1 MTATRTQHLFRKLF
15 AAAAGA
21 LLLASGPA
29 LAGGDY
35 LLATASTGGTYY
47 PVGVALS
54 TLVKVKLQPSDGI
67 NLSAISSAGSAENI
81 KLMRDNETQFAILQ
95 GLYGSYAWNGTGPL
109 AEEGPQTELRAV
121 TMLWQNVEHFL
132 ARKDF
137 VKTGT
142 MADIAGMQ
150 GKGASFGKRN
160 SGSIGSSRAL
170 LAGLG
175 IDLDS
180 FFDVFYGGYGAATDA
195 LQDGKVD
202 LTNTPAG
209 VPVGAVTKA
218 FAAIGD
224 DIALLNFTPEEAEQA
239 DAGLGLW
246 TAYLIPAGTYPGQES
261 DVNTIAQP
269 NFLAVRADVS
279 EEDVYLITKTIYE
292 NLGFLQAIH
301 KATDAMALDK
311 AITGLPMPLHPG
323 AARYFKE
330 AGLSLPAQLLA
341 DQATNPAEPRVS
353 ANAGD

>member
-1 MTATRTQHLFRKLF
+1 MTATRTHHLFRTLC

-21 LLLASGPA
+21 LLLASGLA
-29 LAGGDY
+29 KAGGDY

-67 NLSAISSAGSAENI
+67 NLSAINSAGSAENI
-81 KLMRDNETQFAILQ
+81 KLMRDNETQLAILQ

-109 AEEGPQTELRAV
+109 ADKGPQTELRAV

-132 ARKDF
+132 VRKDS

-142 MADIAGMQ
+142 MADIAGMR

-175 IDLDS
+175 IDLDQ

-246 TAYLIPAGTYPGQES
+246 TPYLIPAGTYPGQKS
-261 DVNTIAQP
+261 DVNTISQP
-269 NFLAVRADVS
+269 NFLAVRADLP

-301 KATDAMALDK
+301 KATDAMALNK

-330 AGLSLPAQLLA
+330 AGLSIPAKLLA
-341 DQATNPAEPRVS
+341 D
-353 ANAGD
+353 

>member
-1 MTATRTQHLFRKLF
+1 MRTQARHPSRGLLAT
-15 AAAAGA
+15 AACT
-21 LLLASGPA
+21 LLLTGTLAR
-29 LAGGDY
+29 AGGDY

-54 TLVKVKLQPSDGI
+54 TLVKVKLQPTDGI
-67 NLSAISSAGSAENI
+67 NLSAINSAGSAENI
-81 KLMRDNETQFAILQ
+81 KLMRDDECQFAILQ
-95 GLYGSYAWNGTGPL
+95 GLYGAYAWNGSGPL
-109 AEEGPQTELRAV
+109 AEEGPQKELRAV

-132 ARKDF
+132 ARKDY

-142 MADIAGMQ
+142 VADIDGMQ
-150 GKGASFGKRN
+150 GRGASFGKRN

-170 LAGLG
+170 LAAQG
-175 IDLDS
+175 IELDS

-224 DIALLNFTPEEAEQA
+224 DIALLQFTPEQAEQA

-246 TAYLIPAGTYPGQES
+246 TPYLIPAGTYPGQAA

-279 EEDVYLITKTIYE
+279 DEDVYLITKTIYE

-301 KATDAMALDK
+301 KATNAMALDK
-311 AITGLPMPLHPG
+311 AIAGLPMPLHPG
-323 AARYFKE
+323 AVRYFKE
-330 AGLSLPAQLLA
+330 TGLTIPDRLLA
-341 DQATNPAEPRVS
+341 VPVAD
-353 ANAGD
+353 

>member
-1 MTATRTQHLFRKLF
+1 VKSRTRYPVRCFFSAVL
-15 AAAAGA
+15 GV
-21 LLLASGPA
+21 LLMISGSA
-29 LAGGDY
+29 RAGGDY

-54 TLVKVKLQPSDGI
+54 TLVKVKLQPDDDI
-67 NLSAISSAGSAENI
+67 NLSAINSAGSAENI
-81 KLMRDNETQFAILQ
+81 KLMRDNECQFAILQ

-109 AEEGPQTELRAV
+109 ANEGKQTELRAV

-132 ARKDF
+132 ARKDL

-142 MADIAGMQ
+142 MADIDDMR

-224 DIALLNFTPEEAEQA
+224 RITLLDFTPEQAEQA
-239 DAGLGLW
+239 DAGKGLW
-246 TAYLIPAGTYPGQES
+246 TPYLIPANTYPGQDA

-269 NFLAVRADVS
+269 NFLAVRADVP
-279 EEDVYLITKTIYE
+279 EENVYLITKTIYE
-292 NLGFLQAIH
+292 NLSFLQAIH
-301 KATDAMALDK
+301 KATAAMSLDK
-311 AITGLPMPLHPG
+311 ATTGLPMPLHPG

-330 AGLSLPAQLLA
+330 AGLGLPDQSLAGRRTITHTQ
-341 DQATNPAEPRVS
+341 VS
-353 ANAGD
+353 ANTPD

>member
-1 MTATRTQHLFRKLF
+1 MPLQCQTPSRTLLG
-15 AAAAGA
+15 AAAGA
-21 LLLASGPA
+21 LLLAS
-29 LAGGDY
+29 AGASAEGDY

-54 TLVKVKLQPSDGI
+54 TLVKVKLQPSNGI

-81 KLMRDNETQFAILQ
+81 KLMRDNESQFAILQ
-95 GLYGSYAWNGTGPL
+95 GLYGAYAWNGTGEL
-109 AEEGPQTELRAV
+109 ADEGPQTELRSV

-132 ARKDF
+132 ARKDY

-142 MADIAGMQ
+142 MADLAGME

-180 FFDVFYGGYGAATDA
+180 YFDVFYGGYGAATDA

-224 DIALLNFTPEEAEQA
+224 DIALLSFTPEEAEQA

-246 TAYLIPAGTYPGQES
+246 TPYLIPAGTYPGQAA
-261 DVNTIAQP
+261 DVNTVAQP
-269 NFLAVRADVS
+269 NFLAVRADTS

-301 KATDAMALDK
+301 KATNAMALDK
-311 AITGLPMPLHPG
+311 AIAGLPMPLHPG

-330 AGLSLPAQLLA
+330 AGLTIPDRLLA
-341 DQATNPAEPRVS
+341 VPVAD
-353 ANAGD
+353 

>member
-1 MTATRTQHLFRKLF
+1 MRTQARHPSRGLLAT
-15 AAAAGA
+15 AACT
-21 LLLASGPA
+21 LLLTGTLAR
-29 LAGGDY
+29 AGGDY

-54 TLVKVKLQPSDGI
+54 TLVKVKLQPTDGI
-67 NLSAISSAGSAENI
+67 NLSAINSAGSAENI
-81 KLMRDNETQFAILQ
+81 KLMRDDECQFAILQ
-95 GLYGSYAWNGTGPL
+95 GLYGAYAWNGSGPL
-109 AEEGPQTELRAV
+109 AEEGPQKELRAV

-132 ARKDF
+132 ARKDY

-142 MADIAGMQ
+142 VADIDGMQ
-150 GKGASFGKRN
+150 GRGASFGKRN

-170 LAGLG
+170 LAAQG
-175 IDLDS
+175 IELDS

>member
-1 MTATRTQHLFRKLF
+1 MMTVQGRVLSRRLL
-15 AAAAGA
+15 AAAAGT
-21 LLLASGPA
+21 LLFASTA
-29 LAGGDY
+29 VKAEGDY

-54 TLVKVKLQPSDGI
+54 TLVKVKLQPSNGI

-81 KLMRDNETQFAILQ
+81 KLMRDNESQFAILQ
-95 GLYGSYAWNGTGPL
+95 GLYGVYAWNGTGAL
-109 AEEGPQTELRAV
+109 AGEGPQTELRSV

-132 ARKDF
+132 ARKEY

-142 MADIAGMQ
+142 MADLSGMQ

-175 IDLDS
+175 IDLERD
-180 FFDVFYGGYGAATDA
+180 FDVFYGGYGAATDA

-224 DIALLNFTPEEAEQA
+224 DIALLNFTSEEAQKA

-246 TAYLIPAGTYPGQES
+246 TPYLIPAGTYPGQS
-261 DVNTIAQP
+261 ADINTIAQP
-269 NFLAVRADVS
+269 NFLAVRADTPD
-279 EEDVYLITKTIYE
+279 EDVYLVTKTIYD

-301 KATDAMALDK
+301 KATDAMALDQ

-323 AARYFKE
+323 AARYFTE
-330 AGLSLPAQLLA
+330 AGLTIPARLVA
-341 DQATNPAEPRVS
+341 DKAT
-353 ANAGD
+353 D